1 MFVLDPHQIIKM
13 GTNFYKVIPYTEEEK
28 IKIKDIYNRLADSLI
43 ENGKESWIIREE
55 LEDLSHHC
63 IHLGKRSCGW
73 QFLWNHNNGKYYDVN
88 IGSIKE
94 FLESPGPIMDEYGE
108 KFTVEEFLED
118 ELKNALWGD
127 HEWHNLNGTTY
138 NKKYPKE
145 AHYYHRY
152 GSVNIRG
159 KEYQWSGQGDFLVNG
174 LRFADTIEF
183 S

>member
-1 MFVLDPHQIIKM
+1 
-13 GTNFYKVIPYTEEEK
+13 
-28 IKIKDIYNRLADSLI
+28 
-43 ENGKESWIIREE
+43 
-55 LEDLSHHC
+55 
-63 IHLGKRSCGW
+63 
-73 QFLWNHNNGKYYDVN
+73 
-88 IGSIKE
+88 
-94 FLESPGPIMDEYGE
+94 
-108 KFTVEEFLED
+108 VEEFLED

-174 LRFADTIEF
+174 LRFADTTEF